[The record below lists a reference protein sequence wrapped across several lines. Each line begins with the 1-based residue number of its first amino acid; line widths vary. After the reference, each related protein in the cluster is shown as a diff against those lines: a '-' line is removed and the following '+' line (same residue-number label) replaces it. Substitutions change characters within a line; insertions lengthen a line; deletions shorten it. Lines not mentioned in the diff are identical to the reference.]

1 MYIYIVC
8 AYTDIPNF
16 DLCDELFK
24 NLCEKKPTPCIWLI
38 TPRPCI
44 PGFPVRG
51 PTHHVRVQHPAFY
64 TSISTPFVFGRGKLS
79 HLIRLISRRS
89 RARGRE
95 EHRTGCLGATWVHAG
110 VAGDPGTAPQAAS
123 QGLACPFPGSHVKLR
138 VETSGRLILSR
149 EEVWVEWAGL
159 GSHESSPQE
168 LMSWARRAIP
178 KD

>member
-1 MYIYIVC
+1 MC

-64 TSISTPFVFGRGKLS
+64 TSISTLFVFGGGKLS

-89 RARGRE
+89 WARGRE
-95 EHRTGCLGATWVHAG
+95 EHRTGYRMSGSNLGACWSGGGPGNSSTGCIPGAG
-110 VAGDPGTAPQAAS
+110 LPLSWFPCQAKSGDIRAAHFV
-123 QGLACPFPGSHVKLR
+123 QGGGLG
-138 VETSGRLILSR
+138 GMG
-149 EEVWVEWAGL
+149 WAGF
-159 GSHESSPQE
+159 P
-168 LMSWARRAIP
+168 
-178 KD
+178 